1 MFSSLIKNLSILK
14 KFLFINLLIFIF
26 IGTFTIIYLNYV
38 QPNLIKKK
46 TSLQIEVINNTIS
59 NLNRLDIAF
68 KKDEVKKFLLSTR
81 FLFQNLDRVIFFN
94 ESFEILADT
103 DTLDLDP
110 RSFSSRIEIV
120 EFDLQNNEDKE
131 KSSDELI
138 DSKKKSQFKD
148 TLQEYSISD
157 DYGKPVTFTI
167 ETYNKFKLSTIKN
180 VLLNDQNV
188 GYILISQN
196 ANDVKTAINER
207 KTFVI
212 RTAIL
217 IAIVIFIFSLVLN
230 RYFLKPIKNLVNY
243 TENIKDKSKK
253 KIDIK
258 TAINERKTFVIRT
271 AILIAVVI
279 FIFSLVLNRYFL
291 KPIKNLVNYTEN
303 IKEKSKKKID
313 IKSLIERNDELGT
326 LSLSLDE
333 MTNELQK
340 RVNTAEN
347 FSTDLVHEIRNPL
360 ASLKS
365 ASEILEVTNDNIE
378 KEKLTKILTHDVERI
393 ERLITDYSQ
402 MLKDEVAI
410 TKESMKILDLKK
422 IADSVVDDFN
432 AIYNT
437 KRGINIDL
445 QFKNSGEKFNIK
457 GIENRIEQVLANLL
471 ENSISFSKDNQK
483 IIVKLSQKKDGKISL
498 SVIDEGIGFKEKN
511 TDKIFRRFYSNRPD
525 KFGEHS
531 GLGLN
536 IVKNLVDL
544 HGGQVIAS
552 NNVSKKGA
560 KVEIIFPKFN

>member
-26 IGTFTIIYLNYV
+26 IGTLTIIYLNYV

-46 TSLQIEVINNTIS
+46 TSLQIEVINNTIN
-59 NLNRLDIAF
+59 NLNRLNIEF
-68 KKDEVKKFLLSTR
+68 EKNEVKKFLLSTR
-81 FLFQNLDRVIFFN
+81 FLFQNLDRVIFFDK
-94 ESFEILADT
+94 SFKILADT

-120 EFDLQNNEDKE
+120 EFDLQNNQDE
-131 KSSDELI
+131 KKSTDELI
-138 DSKKKSQFKD
+138 NSEKKSEFEE

-157 DYGKPVTFTI
+157 DYGKPVTFTN

-180 VLLNDQNV
+180 VLIDDENV

-196 ANDVKTAINER
+196 ANDV
-207 KTFVI
+207 
-212 RTAIL
+212 
-217 IAIVIFIFSLVLN
+217 
-230 RYFLKPIKNLVNY
+230 
-243 TENIKDKSKK
+243 
-253 KIDIK
+253 K

-313 IKSLIERNDELGT
+313 IKSLIKRNDELGT

-365 ASEILEVTNDNIE
+365 ASELLEVTNSNPE

-410 TKESMKILDLKK
+410 TRESMKILDLKK

-471 ENSISFSKDNQK
+471 ENSISFSKDNQN
-483 IIVKLSQKKDGKISL
+483 IVVKLSQKKDGKISL

-511 TDKIFRRFYSNRPD
+511 TDKIFKRFYSNRPD

-552 NNVSKKGA
+552 NNVNKKGA
-560 KVEIIFPKFN
+560 KVEIIFPKLN

>member
-26 IGTFTIIYLNYV
+26 IGTLTIIYLNYV

-46 TSLQIEVINNTIS
+46 TSLQIEVINNTIN
-59 NLNRLDIAF
+59 NLNRLNIEF
-68 KKDEVKKFLLSTR
+68 EKNEVKKFLLSTR

-120 EFDLQNNEDKE
+120 EFDLQNNQDKE
-131 KSSDELI
+131 KSTDELI
-138 DSKKKSQFKD
+138 NSEKKGEFEE

-157 DYGKPVTFTI
+157 DYGKPVTFTN

-180 VLLNDQNV
+180 VLIDDENV

-196 ANDVKTAINER
+196 ANDV
-207 KTFVI
+207 
-212 RTAIL
+212 
-217 IAIVIFIFSLVLN
+217 
-230 RYFLKPIKNLVNY
+230 
-243 TENIKDKSKK
+243 
-253 KIDIK
+253 K

-313 IKSLIERNDELGT
+313 IKSLIKRNDELGT

-365 ASEILEVTNDNIE
+365 ASELLEVTNSNPE

-410 TKESMKILDLKK
+410 TRESMKILDLKK

-471 ENSISFSKDNQK
+471 ENSISFSKDNQN
-483 IIVKLSQKKDGKISL
+483 IVVKLSQKKDGKISL

-511 TDKIFRRFYSNRPD
+511 TDKIFKRFYSNRPD

-552 NNVSKKGA
+552 NNVNKKGA
-560 KVEIIFPKFN
+560 KVEIIFPKLN

>member
-26 IGTFTIIYLNYV
+26 IGTLTIIYLNYV

-46 TSLQIEVINNTIS
+46 TSLQIEVINNTIN
-59 NLNRLDIAF
+59 NLNRLNIEF

-120 EFDLQNNEDKE
+120 EFDLQNNQDKE
-131 KSSDELI
+131 KSKDELI
-138 DSKKKSQFKD
+138 DLEKKSEFEE

-157 DYGKPVTFTI
+157 DYGKPVTFTN

-180 VLLNDQNV
+180 VLIDDENA

-196 ANDVKTAINER
+196 ANDV
-207 KTFVI
+207 
-212 RTAIL
+212 
-217 IAIVIFIFSLVLN
+217 
-230 RYFLKPIKNLVNY
+230 
-243 TENIKDKSKK
+243 
-253 KIDIK
+253 K

-313 IKSLIERNDELGT
+313 IKSLIKRNDELGT

-365 ASEILEVTNDNIE
+365 ASELLEVTNSNPE

-410 TKESMKILDLKK
+410 TRESMKILDLKK

-471 ENSISFSKDNQK
+471 ENSISFSKDNQN
-483 IIVKLSQKKDGKISL
+483 IVVKLSQKKDGKISL

-511 TDKIFRRFYSNRPD
+511 TDKIFKRFYSNRPD

-552 NNVSKKGA
+552 NNVNKKGA
-560 KVEIIFPKFN
+560 KVEIIFPKLN